1 MRVIG
6 AKTVDGSITAT
17 ASGTIVNGKP
27 VILNSNGTVSAID
40 GTVNTSQVVNAV
52 TDPFGTDPGSDI
64 RSMCISPDTNQIIV
78 ASSDNTTNHQ
88 GQVKVGTVDPSNNTI
103 TWGSNTTLFSSSTTN
118 KTRIHC
124 HYNEVHDHVEIVWS
138 ESSIIYVT
146 RGTLGGSGT
155 EASCSNFSTAVNME
169 GGAGGGWLTS
179 CIDQSTGVGLLM
191 YYDTGNSNSR
201 IKTFKWNGGTATHVI
216 GGQNEV
222 PHIPSTGGTGAE
234 ARQPVSVY
242 CANTAGSNPLIAFVY
257 SDDDNGQ
264 DGTILA
270 CSTSWNGSSASV
282 TLGIPRVFEYS
293 GTEWH
298 GISYSPSR
306 NRIIVVSAS
315 SGLQGGIGGIKVY
328 EFTPPASGANALNGA
343 YFSQY
348 GSGAVQ
354 YGIYSSTYPSILYDE
369 ESNKNIVVYRDAS
382 SGTAQT
388 IMSIGT
394 REFTSQ
400 GSQYAYAN
408 RYDHQVLSSSDVYS
422 ESKALVYDSNAK
434 RSVLV
439 GKEQANTP
447 YELNAFIIRPEFGE
461 TTNATIKGCVGFADG
476 GYSNGETVTVKVANS
491 IIGGQSLT
499 PGKFYY
505 VREDGSLNTVSGNPV
520 IEAGIAISTTELL
533 ITSNEE
539 RID

>member
-27 VILNSNGTVSAID
+27 VILNSNGTVSAIS
-40 GTVNTSQVVNAV
+40 GTVNTAQVINAV
-52 TDPFGTDPGSDI
+52 TDPFGTSPGGDI
-64 RSMCISPDTNQIIV
+64 RSMCFSPDTNQIVV
-78 ASSDNTTNHQ
+78 ASVDSSNNHQ
-88 GQVKVGTVDPSNNTI
+88 GTVKVGTVDPSNNTI
-103 TWGSNTTLFSSSTTN
+103 TWGSNHTLFSSSSTF
-118 KTRIHC
+118 KGRIHC

-138 ESSIIYVT
+138 ESSVVYVT
-146 RGTLGGSGT
+146 KGTLSGT
-155 EASCSNFSTAVNME
+155 GTNATCSNFTTPYNIE
-169 GGAGGGWLTS
+169 GNATSHITS

-191 YYDTGNSNSR
+191 WYDGGNYNSR
-201 IKTFKWNGGTATHVI
+201 IKAFRWNGSTYVTS
-216 GGQNEV
+216 GQNEV
-222 PHIPSTGGTGAE
+222 PHTPSTGGTGAE
-234 ARQPVSVY
+234 ARNPASVY

-257 SDDDNGQ
+257 NDDDNGQ

-270 CSTSWNGSSASV
+270 CSTSWDGSSASV
-282 TLGIPRVFEYS
+282 TLGTSRVFETS
-293 GTEWH
+293 GTEWQDM
-298 GISYSPSR
+298 SYSPSR
-306 NRIIVVSAS
+306 NRILVVAAS

-328 EFTPPASGANALNGA
+328 EFTPPASGANALNGQ
-343 YFSQY
+343 YFSHY
-348 GSGAVQ
+348 GSVAVQ
-354 YGIYSSTYPSILYDE
+354 YGTYSSTYPSILYDE
-369 ESNKNIVVYRDAS
+369 ESNKNIVIYRDAS

-394 REFTSQ
+394 REFSTS
-400 GSQYAYAN
+400 GSQSAKAN

-439 GKEQANTP
+439 GKEEANTP
-447 YELNAFIIRPEFGE
+447 YELNAFIIRPKFGE
-461 TTNATIKGCVGFADG
+461 TNNATIKGCIGFADG
-476 GYSNGETVTVKVANS
+476 GYSNGQTVTVKVANS